1 MSDRFISSVKRHRKR
16 WPWIAAGI
24 ALLLAGGAVAVYFAF
39 VQKQSNYN
47 NPNAAFQTQP
57 STPPKKKKA
66 RPKPETFKWPI
77 YGYTRQRTR
86 FLDANLHPP
95 FRILWRFTK
104 GKGLVEFQPILVNG
118 VLYFVRNEGQAYAV
132 RAKNGKMLWRRKV
145 SSLAA
150 SSPAWDKGRIYIT
163 TLVPGSITALNAKNG
178 KRLWRKA
185 LPSRAESSPIVVNG
199 IVYFGSENGTV
210 YALRA
215 FSGKTVWTYHA
226 GGAVKAALAYNQGR
240 LYFGDYSGA
249 VTALR
254 AKTGSKAWSTATNGA
269 SFNRSGQFYSTPA
282 VAFGRIYLGNT
293 DSFVYSFVESNGQ
306 LAWRHG
312 TGSYVYAAPAVG
324 MVPGVGATVYIG
336 SYDGNFYAL
345 NARTGGV
352 RWTHRDGGKISGAP
366 TVIGRV
372 VYYSS
377 LGNHDT
383 LGLNVATGN
392 RVWRY
397 PFGAFNPVISD
408 GQRVYLTL
416 NSNVVGLL
424 PKPKAKK
431 KPQARKKPQAKK
443 RPAPRKKQQ
452 PKRKKK

>member
-1 MSDRFISSVKRHRKR
+1 MTDRFISSVKRHRKR
-16 WPWIAAGI
+16 WPWIAAGVL
-24 ALLLAGGAVAVYFAF
+24 LLLAGGAVAGYFVF
-39 VQKQSNYN
+39 VKKQSDYN

-57 STPPKKKKA
+57 SAPPKKKRA
-66 RPKPETFKWPI
+66 GPKPETFKWPI

-86 FLDANLHPP
+86 FLDAGIHPP
-95 FRILWRFTK
+95 FRRLWRFTR
-104 GKGLVEFQPILVNG
+104 GTGLIEFQPILVNG
-118 VLYFVRNEGQAYAV
+118 VLYFIRNEGRVYAV
-132 RAKNGKMLWRRKV
+132 RAKNGKMLWQRKV
-145 SSLAA
+145 SNLAA
-150 SSPAWDKGRIYIT
+150 SSPAWDRGRLYIT

-199 IVYFGSENGTV
+199 VVYFGSENGTV

-226 GGAVKAALAYNQGR
+226 GGAVKAALAYNQGK

-249 VTALR
+249 VTALH

-282 VAFGRIYLGNT
+282 VAFGRVYLGNT
-293 DSFVYSFVESNGQ
+293 DSFVYSFVESSGQ

-352 RWTHRDGGKISGAP
+352 RWTHRDGGKISGAS

-383 LGLNVATGN
+383 LGLNVASGN

-408 GQRVYLTL
+408 GQRIYLTL
-416 NSNVVGLL
+416 NSNVAALL
-424 PKPKAKK
+424 PKPKPKPKK
-431 KPQARKKPQAKK
+431 KPPPKKK
-443 RPAPRKKQQ
+443 PAPRKKQQ
-452 PKRKKK
+452 PKGKKK

>member
-1 MSDRFISSVKRHRKR
+1 MTDRFISSVKRHRKR
-16 WPWIAAGI
+16 WPWIAA
-24 ALLLAGGAVAVYFAF
+24 AVLLLLAGGAVAGYFAF
-39 VQKQSNYN
+39 VKKQSNYN

-57 STPPKKKKA
+57 SAPPKKKKA
-66 RPKPETFKWPI
+66 GPKPETFKWPI

-86 FLDANLHPP
+86 FLDAGIHPP
-95 FRILWRFTK
+95 FRRLWRFTR
-104 GKGLVEFQPILVNG
+104 GTGLIEFQPILVNG
-118 VLYFVRNEGQAYAV
+118 VLYFIRNEGRVYAV
-132 RAKNGKMLWRRKV
+132 RAKNGKMLWQRKV
-145 SSLAA
+145 SNLAA

-199 IVYFGSENGTV
+199 VVYFGSENGTV

-226 GGAVKAALAYNQGR
+226 GGAVKAALAYNQGK

-249 VTALR
+249 VTALH

-282 VAFGRIYLGNT
+282 VAFGRVYLGNT
-293 DSFVYSFVESNGQ
+293 DSFIYSFVESNGQ

-408 GQRVYLTL
+408 GQRIYLTL
-416 NSNVVGLL
+416 NSNVAALL
-424 PKPKAKK
+424 PKPKPKAKAKK
-431 KPQARKKPQAKK
+431 KSPPKKKPAARKKQG
-443 RPAPRKKQQ
+443 

>member
-1 MSDRFISSVKRHRKR
+1 MPPDRFISSVKRHRRR
-16 WPWIAAGI
+16 WPWLAA
-24 ALLLAGGAVAVYFAF
+24 ALVLLLAGAAVGAYFAF
-39 VQKQSNYN
+39 FQKQSDYN
-47 NPNAAFQTQP
+47 NPNAAFDTQP
-57 STPPKKKKA
+57 TTPAKKKPK
-66 RPKPETFKWPI
+66 PKPETFKWPI
-77 YGYTRQRTR
+77 YGYTRDRAR
-86 FLDANLHPP
+86 YLDANIHPP
-95 FRILWRFTK
+95 YKVLWRFKK

-132 RAKNGKMLWRRKV
+132 RAKNGKMLWQRKV
-145 SSLAA
+145 GQLAA
-150 SSPAWDKGRIYIT
+150 SSPAWAQGRIFVT
-163 TLVPGSITALNAKNG
+163 TLVPGSIKALNARNG
-178 KRLWRKA
+178 KVLWKKS
-185 LPSRAESSPIVVNG
+185 LPSRAESSPIVIDGV
-199 IVYFGSENGTV
+199 VYFGSENGTV

-215 FSGKTVWTYHA
+215 NGGKTVWTYHA
-226 GGAVKAALAYNQGR
+226 GGAVKAGLAYSQGK

-282 VAFGRIYLGNT
+282 VAYGRVYLGNT
-293 DSFVYSFVESNGQ
+293 DNFVYSFVASSGQ

-324 MVPGVGATVYIG
+324 TVPGLGATVFIG

-345 NARTGGV
+345 NARSGGV
-352 RWTHRDGGKISGAP
+352 RWAHRDGGKISGAP
-366 TVIGRV
+366 TVVGRV

-383 LGLNVATGN
+383 IGLNVDNGN

-408 GQRVYLTL
+408 GKRVYLTL
-416 NSNVVGLL
+416 NSNVVGLV

-431 KPQARKKPQAKK
+431 KPARKKKPPAKQ
-443 RPAPRKKQQ
+443 RKKQA
-452 PKRKKK
+452 PKKP

>member
-1 MSDRFISSVKRHRKR
+1 MSDRFISSVKRHRRR
-16 WPWIAAGI
+16 WPWIAA
-24 ALLLAGGAVAVYFAF
+24 ALVLLLAGGAVAAYFAF
-39 VQKQSNYN
+39 FQKQSDYN
-47 NPNAAFQTQP
+47 NPNAAFETQP
-57 STPPKKKKA
+57 TVPVKPKPK
-66 RPKPETFKWPI
+66 PKPETFKWPQ
-77 YGYTRQRTR
+77 YGYQRDRTR
-86 FLDANLHPP
+86 FLAENIHPP
-95 FRILWRFTK
+95 FKILGRFKK

-118 VLYFVRNEGQAYAV
+118 VLYFVRNEGMAYAV
-132 RAKNGKMLWRRKV
+132 RAKNGKKLWQRKV

-150 SSPAWDKGRIYIT
+150 SSPAWAQGRIFIT
-163 TLVPGSITALNAKNG
+163 TLVPGSIKALNAKNG
-178 KRLWRKA
+178 KILWKKS
-185 LPSRAESSPIVVNG
+185 LPSRAESSPIVING
-199 IVYFGSENGTV
+199 VVYFGSENGTV

-226 GGAVKAALAYNQGR
+226 GGAVKAGLAYSQGR

-254 AKTGSKAWSTATNGA
+254 ATNGSKVWSTATNGA

-282 VAFGRIYLGNT
+282 VAYGRVYLGNT
-293 DSFVYSFVESNGQ
+293 DSFVYSFVAKNGQ

-324 MVPGVGATVYIG
+324 TVPKLGATVFIG

-366 TVIGRV
+366 TVVGKV

-383 LGLNVATGN
+383 LGLNVSSGN

-408 GQRVYLTL
+408 GKRIYLTL
-416 NSNVVGLL
+416 NSNVVGLAPK

-431 KPQARKKPQAKK
+431 KAPPKKKPAPAKK
-443 RPAPRKKQQ
+443 
-452 PKRKKK
+452 KR

>member
-1 MSDRFISSVKRHRKR
+1 MPDKFISSVRRRRPR
-16 WPWIAAGI
+16 WQFIAA
-24 ALLLAGGAVAVYFAF
+24 AVVLLLAGIAVAGYFAF
-39 VQKQSNYN
+39 VKKQDNYT
-47 NPNAAFQTQP
+47 NPNAAFDTQP
-57 STPPKKKKA
+57 TTPAKKKKPQ
-66 RPKPETFKWPI
+66 PKPETFKWPI
-77 YGYTRQRTR
+77 YGYTRDRTR
-86 FLDANLHPP
+86 FFLDAKIHPP
-95 FRILWRFTK
+95 FRAIWKFTR

-132 RAKNGKMLWRRKV
+132 RAKNGKMVWQRKV
-145 SSLAA
+145 SQLAA
-150 SSPAWDKGRIYIT
+150 SSPAWAQGRIFIT
-163 TLVPGSITALNAKNG
+163 TLVPGSIKALNAKNG
-178 KRLWRKA
+178 KILWKKS
-185 LPSRAESSPIVVNG
+185 LPSRAESSPIVING
-199 IVYFGSENGTV
+199 VVYFGSENGTV

-226 GGAVKAALAYNQGR
+226 GGAVKAGLAYSQGR

-254 AKTGSKAWSTATNGA
+254 AKNGSKVWSTATNGA

-282 VAFGRIYLGNT
+282 VAYGRIYLGNT
-293 DSFVYSFVESNGQ
+293 DSFVYSFVAKNGQ

-324 MVPGVGATVYIG
+324 TVPGLGATVFIG

-345 NARTGGV
+345 NAQSGGV
-352 RWTHRDGGKISGAP
+352 RWTHHDGGKISGAP
-366 TVIGRV
+366 TVVGRV

-383 LGLNVATGN
+383 LGLNVKSGN

-397 PFGAFNPVISD
+397 PFGAFNPIISD

-416 NSNVVGLL
+416 NSNLVGLVHRPKGK
-424 PKPKAKK
+424 PKPPAKK
-431 KPQARKKPQAKK
+431 KPPQKKKQKPQQKKQKK
-443 RPAPRKKQQ
+443 R
-452 PKRKKK
+452 

>member
-1 MSDRFISSVKRHRKR
+1 MTDRFISSVKRHRKR
-16 WPWIAAGI
+16 WPWIAA
-24 ALLLAGGAVAVYFAF
+24 AVLLLLAGGAVAGYFAF
-39 VQKQSNYN
+39 VKKQSNYN

-57 STPPKKKKA
+57 SAPPKKKKA
-66 RPKPETFKWPI
+66 GPKPETFKWPI

-86 FLDANLHPP
+86 FLDAGIHPP
-95 FRILWRFTK
+95 FRRLWRFTR
-104 GKGLVEFQPILVNG
+104 GTGLIEFQPILVNG
-118 VLYFVRNEGQAYAV
+118 VLYFIRNEGRVYAV
-132 RAKNGKMLWRRKV
+132 RAKNGKMLWQRKV
-145 SSLAA
+145 SNLAA

-199 IVYFGSENGTV
+199 VVYFGSENGTV

-226 GGAVKAALAYNQGR
+226 GGAVKAALAYNQGK

-249 VTALR
+249 VTALH

-282 VAFGRIYLGNT
+282 VAFGRVYLGNT
-293 DSFVYSFVESNGQ
+293 DSFIYSFVESNGQ

-408 GQRVYLTL
+408 GQRIYLTL
-416 NSNVVGLL
+416 NSNVAALL
-424 PKPKAKK
+424 PKPKPKAKAKK
-431 KPQARKKPQAKK
+431 KPPPKKKPAARKKQG
-443 RPAPRKKQQ
+443 